1 MVENKG
7 IQFKENAE
15 FVNNGD
21 QLAIT
26 DKQYAGANFEAA
38 EPLKIGQSYLLVPQL
53 NTAVKYDIDGIPQP
67 VYSKRAWLVPIDGT
81 GFGGQI
87 RTIGFSAMRA
97 SGYKEILDAK
107 DVKAPEVS
115 AVQVNGKWK
124 FGAKAAVR
132 AMEDTSFIKGR
143 KDASERNRFAVV
155 RPMIITPVS
164 ESRVFVSSFD
174 NGELAVKNNKLVLE
188 LKDNFMKFRVEEC
201 NNEELVQAV
210 IAALKSTEGIKD
222 HFYALD

>member
-15 FVNNGD
+15 FANND
-21 QLAIT
+21 QLSIT

-38 EPLKIGQSYLLVPQL
+38 EPLKIGQPYLLVPQL
-53 NTAVKYDIDGIPQP
+53 NTAVKYEIDGIPNP
-67 VYSKRAWLVPIDGT
+67 VFSKCAWLMPIDGA
-81 GFGGQI
+81 GFGGQV
-87 RTIGFSAMRA
+87 RTLGFSAMRA
-97 SGYKEILDAK
+97 SGYKEIMDAK
-107 DVKAPEVS
+107 DVKAPDVS

-124 FGAKAAVR
+124 FGSKAVVR

-143 KDASERNRFAVV
+143 EDSQKRKRFAIT
-155 RPMIITPVS
+155 RPVIITPMS

-188 LKDNFMKFRVEEC
+188 LKDNFMKFKVEEC
-201 NNEELVQAV
+201 NNAELVQAV
-210 IAALKSTEGIKD
+210 TAALKSTDGIKD